1 LKPLA
6 TPLSNTNKPISYYH
20 CMLTMNWRHEEQNT
34 VVNPL
39 TCRCS
44 NGSPRPHRCCS
55 VANKVENIDRRQVW
69 VCPTITRPRKKLPF
83 LWGIPAP
90 RITPQTELHLD
101 RFSRSA
107 VFVLASDRQMHA
119 ERHTDRPRHTCYN
132 RPHLMLVL
140 QSTGLNWKHE
150 QEFCMK
156 CTAI

>member
-69 VCPTITRPRKKLPF
+69 VCPTITRPRKNCPSCGGSRPHEPRRKLNCTSI
-83 LWGIPAP
+83 G
-90 RITPQTELHLD
+90 
-101 RFSRSA
+101 SA
-107 VFVLASDRQMHA
+107 VLQCSCLRV
-119 ERHTDRPRHTCYN
+119 TDR
-132 RPHLMLVL
+132 
-140 QSTGLNWKHE
+140 
-150 QEFCMK
+150 
-156 CTAI
+156 CTQRDTQTDHATRVTIGRILC